1 MRIAYSCA
9 GEGFG
14 HAARTSVLGPM
25 LERGHKVFYFAP
37 ETVRGFLEAKIG
49 RRDISIIP
57 QFSFDKRGEQV
68 LLLGSIVKNLP
79 VAASLPAE
87 TAALSKRL
95 RDLRIDAVVSDFEPF
110 LPRAAWMAGLP
121 VFQINHPGIVQRVGC
136 VHPLAWLT
144 AIASRLL
151 EGPWHERVHISFYG
165 GDAGPILRREL
176 FRHRVSD
183 GDYVLLNLKPCYRP
197 GVLPEFERLGIAYK
211 VFPGGQ
217 GDFEEALA
225 GCSCV
230 VSSAGHQIIA
240 EALALGKPILVI
252 PQRGQWEQRL
262 NASKVEETGKGMATT
277 FARLADDLPAFLARL
292 GEFRAASLPDRFD
305 AKDNSAKIAAMIRD
319 FLKRRCAKRAFS
331 PSAAPALAPNAVA
344 RPAANAVARPAANA
358 IERPAASA

>member
-25 LERGHKVFYFAP
+25 LERRHEVVYFAP

-57 QFSFDKRGEQV
+57 HFSFDKRGERV
-68 LLLGSIVKNLP
+68 LILGSIVKNLP
-79 VAASLPAE
+79 IAARLPAE
-87 TAALSKRL
+87 TAALARRL
-95 RDLRIDAVVSDFEPF
+95 SDLEIDAVVSDFEPF
-110 LPRAAWMAGLP
+110 LPRAARLAGLP

-136 VHPLAWLT
+136 VHPLAWIT
-144 AIASRLL
+144 SIASRLL
-151 EGPWHERVHISFYG
+151 EGPWQERVHISFYG

-183 GDYVLLNLKPCYRP
+183 GGYVLLNLKPCYRP

-262 NASKVEETGKGMATT
+262 NALKIEETGKGMATT
-277 FARLADDLPAFLARL
+277 FARLADDLPDFLARL

-305 AKDNSAKIAAMIRD
+305 AKDNSAKIAAMIGD
-319 FLKRRCAKRAFS
+319 FLQRRCAKRAFRS
-331 PSAAPALAPNAVA
+331 REALPLTPNA
-344 RPAANAVARPAANA
+344 RPK
-358 IERPAASA
+358 ASA